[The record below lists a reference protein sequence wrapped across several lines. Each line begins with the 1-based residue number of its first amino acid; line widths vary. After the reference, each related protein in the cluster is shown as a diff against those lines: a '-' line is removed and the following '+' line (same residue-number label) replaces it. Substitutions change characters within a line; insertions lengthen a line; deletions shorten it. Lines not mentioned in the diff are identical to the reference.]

1 MDLRQAEY
9 LKLLGIQAWC
19 QQEDL
24 PRVQENL
31 RTLKLLQKN
40 ATEKHLIAEP
50 PTQNLQEKPQI
61 DSAVRDQPSQQQHDE
76 RPNFAA
82 DMSVDPNRF
91 RKQLEEVTSGLR
103 VNVAPKI
110 SESIAVKTN
119 FVAEAFA
126 YPVDRSV
133 LEPHFSDAVKQCIGC
148 DFSQNRHQVTLP
160 RQGRDARIM
169 VITDIPLKEE
179 MFQGYV
185 LDKSDESFFFKAMNA
200 VGLNENQLYIT
211 PFIKCRPP
219 ELRDVSDKEWHACF
233 QILKREIL
241 EIKPEMIFLL
251 GRSSVKFLLQ
261 KELPFESLRRER
273 HLIEIDGIEF
283 PVIISHSPRVYAKNS
298 RLKANFWQDLKFL
311 RRQLG

>member
-1 MDLRQAEY
+1 MDFRQAEY

-31 RTLKLLQKN
+31 RALKSRQPHSSSASMAAHTPVGNTDEPLKAPHTAVPQK
-40 ATEKHLIAEP
+40 AE
-50 PTQNLQEKPQI
+50 QR
-61 DSAVRDQPSQQQHDE
+61 SE

-82 DMSVDPNRF
+82 DMGINADRF
-91 RKQLEEVTSGLR
+91 SQQLHDVTSGLR
-103 VNVAPKI
+103 VKVDPKVT
-110 SESIAVKTN
+110 ESIAVKSE
-119 FVAEAFA
+119 FQARPFQYDSGASIF
-126 YPVDRSV
+126 
-133 LEPHFSDAVKQCIGC
+133 EPTFSQAVKSCLGC
-148 DFSQNRHQVTLP
+148 DFSQSRHQVTLP
-160 RQGRDARIM
+160 RQGRNARVM

-179 MFQGYV
+179 MFQGHV
-185 LDKSDESFFFKAMNA
+185 LDRSDESFFFKAMNA
-200 VGLNENQLYIT
+200 VGLAPEFLYIT

-233 QILKREIL
+233 QVLKREIL
-241 EIKPEMIFLL
+241 EVKPEIIFLL
-251 GRSSVKFLLQ
+251 GRTSVKFLLQ

-273 HLIEIDGIEF
+273 HHIKIDDIEF
-283 PVIISHSPRVYAKNS
+283 PVVISHSPRVYAKNS